1 MTTRNDV
8 TGDSLVSKN
17 TNNSYRDGWDRIFGR
32 KSEDESQNQ
41 LAEVEK
47 RSDEKSD

>member
-8 TGDSLVSKN
+8 TGDALVSKN
-17 TNNSYRDGWDRIFGR
+17 TNNDYRNGWDRIFGR

-41 LAEVEK
+41 PKDVEK
-47 RSDEKSD
+47 KSDEKSD